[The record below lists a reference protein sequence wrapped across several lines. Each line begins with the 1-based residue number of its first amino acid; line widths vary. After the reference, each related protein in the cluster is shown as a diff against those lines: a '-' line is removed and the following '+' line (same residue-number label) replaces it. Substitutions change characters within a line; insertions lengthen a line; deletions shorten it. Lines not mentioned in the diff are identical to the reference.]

1 MPMESQPFIVLIKC
15 MSVLFEVLSAFIL
28 YHWVAK
34 RYDSQ
39 LGKLAFGLFLNPAI
53 FMSVWYSDSG
63 CGLRSVSAVIA
74 DVHCGGTPFP
84 AESFWHVPASQLQAL
99 PFVLFYAHP
108 SGEA

>member
-1 MPMESQPFIVLIKC
+1 MLTIYDDPSNLSTGHIDYPPLFIYLFHGLGLIYRTFLPMPMESQPFIVLIKC

-53 FMSVWYSDSG
+53 FMSVWYSDRWM
-63 CGLRSVSAVIA
+63 RSTQRF
-74 DVHCGGTPFP
+74 CC
-84 AESFWHVPASQLQAL
+84 
-99 PFVLFYAHP
+99 YR
-108 SGEA
+108 